1 MPVSAVV
8 DSEGPSILQEKV
20 RGETMNVDHHQY
32 DAQWRMY
39 SAILLLDTLTDGKPR
54 SGLLDPMRQS
64 TLYGQNGH
72 GPLQRLLVF

>member
-1 MPVSAVV
+1 
-8 DSEGPSILQEKV
+8 
-20 RGETMNVDHHQY
+20 MNVDHHQY